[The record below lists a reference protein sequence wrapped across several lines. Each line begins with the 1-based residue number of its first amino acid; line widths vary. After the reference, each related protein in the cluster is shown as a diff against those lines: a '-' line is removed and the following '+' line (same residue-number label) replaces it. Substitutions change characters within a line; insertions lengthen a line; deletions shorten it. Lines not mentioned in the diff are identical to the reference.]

1 MLFFISLVA
10 LLLAQVNVQAFTSS
24 SRFQI
29 GLRSTTSRYQPLK
42 MSSSE
47 PQIKVTEIFLS
58 PKVEEEI
65 VVPNYDNETEEERYK
80 RTKLAEI
87 AEKQALEVFV
97 SRNTGKWECQ
107 SCGYVYSED
116 KGNEKY
122 NIKAGTPFDQID
134 KFRCPQVRFS
144 SFIINNSPIIFH
156 LSSFSTQHLFQR
168 DSLKLFQ
175 SITNAFQRIFG
186 QCGANKKYFVAE
198 TETLSGFKE
207 NLKYGLGGNAMTGG
221 QKGNL
226 IFGGLFVGF
235 LIFMS
240 GYLLE

>member
-1 MLFFISLVA
+1 MFFLVSLVA
-10 LLLAQVNVQAFTSS
+10 VLLAQVNVDAFTSS
-24 SRFQI
+24 SRYQI
-29 GLRSTTSRYQPLK
+29 GFRSTTSRYQSLK

-47 PQIKVTEIFLS
+47 PNQIKVTEIFLS

-107 SCGYVYSED
+107 SCGYVYAED

-134 KFRCPQVRFS
+134 KFRCPQARS
-144 SFIINNSPIIFH
+144 SLFTIN
-156 LSSFSTQHLFQR
+156 
-168 DSLKLFQ
+168 
-175 SITNAFQRIFG
+175 
-186 QCGANKKYFVAE
+186 
-198 TETLSGFKE
+198 
-207 NLKYGLGGNAMTGG
+207 
-221 QKGNL
+221 
-226 IFGGLFVGF
+226 
-235 LIFMS
+235 
-240 GYLLE
+240 

>member
-1 MLFFISLVA
+1 MKAYSQVLREITVANFIHRSQLLDKMLFIISLVA
-10 LLLAQVNVQAFTSS
+10 LLFAQVNVQAFTSS

-29 GLRSTTSRYQPLK
+29 GLRSTASRYQPLR

-107 SCGYVYSED
+107 SCGYVYAED

-134 KFRCPQVRFS
+134 KFRCPQVRSS
-144 SFIINNSPIIFH
+144 SFVINNLTFIFSH
-156 LSSFSTQHLFQR
+156 PTFTI
-168 DSLKLFQ
+168 D
-175 SITNAFQRIFG
+175 
-186 QCGANKKYFVAE
+186 
-198 TETLSGFKE
+198 
-207 NLKYGLGGNAMTGG
+207 
-221 QKGNL
+221 
-226 IFGGLFVGF
+226 
-235 LIFMS
+235 
-240 GYLLE
+240 

>member
-1 MLFFISLVA
+1 MFFVIYAVA
-10 LLLAQVNVQAFTSS
+10 VLLAQVNVEAFTSS
-24 SRFQI
+24 SRFQV
-29 GLRSTTSRYQPLK
+29 GVRSTPSRYQSLK

-47 PQIKVTEIFLS
+47 PNQIKVTEIFLS

-122 NIKAGTPFDQID
+122 NIKAGTPFDQIE
-134 KFRCPQVRFS
+134 KFRCPQAR
-144 SFIINNSPIIFH
+144 P
-156 LSSFSTQHLFQR
+156 SSFS
-168 DSLKLFQ
+168 
-175 SITNAFQRIFG
+175 IP
-186 QCGANKKYFVAE
+186 
-198 TETLSGFKE
+198 
-207 NLKYGLGGNAMTGG
+207 
-221 QKGNL
+221 
-226 IFGGLFVGF
+226 
-235 LIFMS
+235 
-240 GYLLE
+240 

>member
-1 MLFFISLVA
+1 MVA
-10 LLLAQVNVQAFTSS
+10 VLLAQVNVEAFTSS

-29 GLRSTTSRYQPLK
+29 GFRSTTSRYQSLK

-47 PQIKVTEIFLS
+47 PNQIKVTEIFLS
-58 PKVEEEI
+58 PKVEEETI
-65 VVPNYDNETEEERYK
+65 MPNYDNETEEERYK

-134 KFRCPQVRFS
+134 KFRCPQARSS
-144 SFIINNSPIIFH
+144 SFTSH
-156 LSSFSTQHLFQR
+156 
-168 DSLKLFQ
+168 
-175 SITNAFQRIFG
+175 
-186 QCGANKKYFVAE
+186 
-198 TETLSGFKE
+198 
-207 NLKYGLGGNAMTGG
+207 
-221 QKGNL
+221 
-226 IFGGLFVGF
+226 
-235 LIFMS
+235 
-240 GYLLE
+240 

>member
-1 MLFFISLVA
+1 MFFLVSLVA
-10 LLLAQVNVQAFTSS
+10 VLLAQVNVDAFTSS
-24 SRFQI
+24 SRYQI
-29 GLRSTTSRYQPLK
+29 GFRSTTSRYQSLK

-47 PQIKVTEIFLS
+47 PNQIKVTEIFLS

-107 SCGYVYSED
+107 SCGYVYAED

-134 KFRCPQVRFS
+134 KFRCPQARS
-144 SFIINNSPIIFH
+144 S
-156 LSSFSTQHLFQR
+156 LFT
-168 DSLKLFQ
+168 
-175 SITNAFQRIFG
+175 IH
-186 QCGANKKYFVAE
+186 
-198 TETLSGFKE
+198 
-207 NLKYGLGGNAMTGG
+207 
-221 QKGNL
+221 
-226 IFGGLFVGF
+226 
-235 LIFMS
+235 
-240 GYLLE
+240 